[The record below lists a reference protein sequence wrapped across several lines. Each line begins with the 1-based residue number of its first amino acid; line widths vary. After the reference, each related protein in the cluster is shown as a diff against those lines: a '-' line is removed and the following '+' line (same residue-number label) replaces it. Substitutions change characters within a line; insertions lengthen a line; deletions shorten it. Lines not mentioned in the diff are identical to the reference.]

1 MLLELREATPETSG
15 DRTRTG
21 RDQGGGLH
29 RPKFGGFLSRKMV
42 VFHEK
47 NWKKC
52 WKHGKNDGFFHE
64 KMVLQIGKILV

>member
-29 RPKFGGFLSRKMV
+29 RPKFGGFLSRKMKNGG
-42 VFHEK
+42 FSREK
-47 NWKKC
+47 L
-52 WKHGKNDGFFHE
+52 E
-64 KMVLQIGKILV
+64 KMLETWQK